1 MALLPEFL
9 AEWRLLWR
17 GLGLEE
23 QDREA
28 GGGEGDEAQ
37 LGALQSPGILFMV
50 LQDPLCPAVGWDG
63 RISIDS
69 LPLGSSQS
77 CLVFHGHH

>member
-63 RISIDS
+63 RTSIDS
-69 LPLGSSQS
+69 LPLRSSQS